1 MKSSVPC
8 HDRDKPPEGGFV
20 VIPGVIEN
28 RVTIEVVDGVADVRM
43 NRADKRNALD
53 NAMFTSLAAAG
64 EYLKTQPEIRAVVLS
79 GDGASFCAG
88 LDFGSFQ
95 AMAEGPKSEPGPKNE
110 SGMNAG
116 AMSEG
121 RITHLAQQV
130 CWVWQEV
137 PVPVIAAVHGH
148 ALGGGMQ
155 IALGADIRFVH
166 PDTQLSVREV
176 HWGLIPDM
184 TGTLMLSRLV
194 RPDIAKELVFTAKVI
209 SGKEG
214 YEIGLA
220 THLAENPHADAM
232 VLARE
237 IAGRSPDAVRGAK
250 KLLNLQ
256 SNDGAA
262 QQFAHERE
270 VIGRLIGQA
279 NQVEAV
285 MSHFEKRPPNYQPA
299 SLF

>member
-1 MKSSVPC
+1 MSAANSAV
-8 HDRDKPPEGGFV
+8 
-20 VIPGVIEN
+20 PGVTED
-28 RVTIEVVDGVADVRM
+28 RVTILIEDGIADVRM

-64 EYLKTQPEIRAVVLS
+64 EYLKTLPELRAVVLS

-95 AMAEGPKSEPGPKNE
+95 AMAQGS
-110 SGMNAG
+110 SGQGGSVNAG
-116 AMSEG
+116 AMSDG

-155 IALGADIRFVH
+155 IALGADIRIVH

-194 RPDIAKELVFTAKVI
+194 RPDIVKDLVFSARVF
-209 SGKEG
+209 SGAEG
-214 YEIGLA
+214 FELGVVTRLSK
-220 THLAENPHADAM
+220 TPQADAM
-232 VLARE
+232 DLAQE

-250 KLLNLQ
+250 KLINLMA
-256 SNDGAA
+256 NDGAA
-262 QQFAHERE
+262 QQFAAERE
-270 VIGRLIGQA
+270 VIGKLIGGA

-285 MSHFEKRPPNYQPA
+285 MSHFEKRPPKFN
-299 SLF
+299 SSSIFG

>member
-1 MKSSVPC
+1 MSASNIA
-8 HDRDKPPEGGFV
+8 
-20 VIPGVIEN
+20 IPGVTED
-28 RVTIEVVDGVADVRM
+28 RVTILIEDGIADVRM

-64 EYLKTQPEIRAVVLS
+64 DYLKTLSELRAVVLS

-95 AMAEGPKSEPGPKNE
+95 AMAQGS
-110 SGMNAG
+110 SGQGGSVNAG
-116 AMSEG
+116 AMSDG

-155 IALGADIRFVH
+155 IALGADIRIVH

-194 RPDIAKELVFTAKVI
+194 RPDIVKDLVFSARVF
-209 SGKEG
+209 SGAEG
-214 YEIGLA
+214 FELGVVTRLSK
-220 THLAENPHADAM
+220 TPQADAM
-232 VLARE
+232 DLAQE

-250 KLLNLQ
+250 KLINLMA
-256 SNDGAA
+256 NDGAA
-262 QQFAHERE
+262 QQFAAERE
-270 VIGRLIGQA
+270 VIGKLIGGA

-285 MSHFEKRPPNYQPA
+285 MSHFEKRPPKFN
-299 SLF
+299 SSSIFG

>member
-1 MKSSVPC
+1 MSAANSA
-8 HDRDKPPEGGFV
+8 
-20 VIPGVIEN
+20 IPGVTED
-28 RVTIEVVDGVADVRM
+28 RVTISTEDGIADVRM

-64 EYLKTQPEIRAVVLS
+64 DYLKTLSELRAVVLS

-95 AMAEGPKSEPGPKNE
+95 AMAQGS
-110 SGMNAG
+110 SGQGGSVNAG
-116 AMSEG
+116 AMSDG

-155 IALGADIRFVH
+155 IALGADIRIVH

-194 RPDIAKELVFTAKVI
+194 RPDIVKDLVFSARVF
-209 SGKEG
+209 SGAEG
-214 YEIGLA
+214 FELGVVTRLSK
-220 THLAENPHADAM
+220 TPQADAM
-232 VLARE
+232 DLAQE

-250 KLLNLQ
+250 KLINLMA
-256 SNDGAA
+256 NDGAA
-262 QQFAHERE
+262 QQFAAERE
-270 VIGRLIGQA
+270 VIGKLIGGA

-285 MSHFEKRPPNYQPA
+285 MSHFEKRPPKFN
-299 SLF
+299 SSSIFG

>member
-1 MKSSVPC
+1 MSASNIAV
-8 HDRDKPPEGGFV
+8 
-20 VIPGVIEN
+20 PGVTED
-28 RVTIEVVDGVADVRM
+28 RVTISIEDGIADVRM

-64 EYLKTQPEIRAVVLS
+64 DYLKTLSELRAVVLS

-95 AMAEGPKSEPGPKNE
+95 AMAQGS
-110 SGMNAG
+110 SGQGGSVNAG
-116 AMSEG
+116 AMSDG

-155 IALGADIRFVH
+155 IALGADIRIVH

-194 RPDIAKELVFTAKVI
+194 RPDIVKDLVFSARVF
-209 SGKEG
+209 SGTEG
-214 YEIGLA
+214 FELGVVTRLSK
-220 THLAENPHADAM
+220 TPQADAM
-232 VLARE
+232 DLAQE

-250 KLLNLQ
+250 KLINLMA
-256 SNDGAA
+256 NDGAA
-262 QQFAHERE
+262 QQFAAERE
-270 VIGRLIGQA
+270 VIGKLIGGA

-285 MSHFEKRPPNYQPA
+285 MSHFKKRPPKFN
-299 SLF
+299 SSSIFG